1 MGLLFLGSR
10 VHCFTY
16 FFWLFWKIHIGTEN
30 HSGYDFPWSPIRVFP
45 FVCGA
50 SFHDHHHSVNVG
62 NYGLST
68 YTWDLMFETGQP
80 YLDDFLER
88 KVNMGDGKKI
98 ENKKIENKTP
108 VEAEKVKAN

>member
-50 SFHDHHHSVNVG
+50 SFHDHHHSVNIG

-88 KVNMGDGKKI
+88 KVDMGDGKTI
-98 ENKKIENKTP
+98 ENKPAAAENTP
-108 VEAEKVKAN
+108 TEKVKAN